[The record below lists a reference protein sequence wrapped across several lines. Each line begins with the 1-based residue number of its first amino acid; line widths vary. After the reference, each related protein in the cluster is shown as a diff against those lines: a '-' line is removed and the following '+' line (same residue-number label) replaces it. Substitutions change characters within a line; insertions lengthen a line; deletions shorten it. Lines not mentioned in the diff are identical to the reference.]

1 MAREIIDFGRY
12 TAPDGTYPYGQ
23 IKDDTGSNDGTPVN
37 VLTNG
42 DIQQFFQRLLQ
53 TSGITVNNLPD
64 NLDNGFQLFESLLID
79 INAHTGEL
87 IKYLFGG
94 GYQVN
99 TVYVL
104 DGSASRSA
112 NGIVLYNYGI
122 YYLVGNSGTACGGG
136 LVDVIAIPDP
146 SEVIYGLNVLKV
158 QCGASGSA
166 LSDFADRVFINI
178 DVTVPTTDLST
189 GWEGT
194 PVTDLELKYNI
205 RPDGYVEWSGMV
217 VCDNASAGRTVIP
230 AGVLPANACPPA
242 GTYRMIPASYRDG
255 TVLQNIFATIKFE
268 DNGKVSICSGAG
280 AYNVD
285 EQYIF
290 DGIRYRN
297 Y

>member
-1 MAREIIDFGRY
+1 MAREITDFGNY
-12 TAPDGTYPYGQ
+12 TAPSGTYPYGQ

-42 DIQQFFQRLLQ
+42 DIQQFFQRMLQ

-104 DGSASRSA
+104 DGSGSRSA

-146 SEVIYGLNVLKV
+146 AEVIYGLSVLKV

-166 LSDFADRVFINI
+166 LADFADRVFLNV
-178 DVTVPTTDLST
+178 DVVVPTTDLAT

-194 PVTDLELKYNI
+194 PDFDLTYRIK
-205 RPDGYVEWSGMV
+205 PDGYVEWSGMV
-217 VCDNASAGRTVIP
+217 VCDNISAGRTVIP
-230 AGVLPANACPPA
+230 AGTLPANALPPA
-242 GTYRMIPASYRDG
+242 GTYRMMPASYRAGGIVQNFFACIYFHDDG
-255 TVLQNIFATIKFE
+255 LVEIK
-268 DNGKVSICSGAG
+268 NGSGS
-280 AYNVD
+280 YNVD
-285 EQYIF
+285 DQFIF